1 MDKYKNFE
9 KKLKNREKTVGPVI
23 QNISSTVI
31 IEKMCDSVDFL
42 LFDGE
47 HGIFNSENLVEC
59 LQIARLKG
67 TPALVRVADTQ
78 YHLISRPLYLGADGI
93 MIPRC
98 ETLEQVELAVNSM
111 YFPQIGKLGCGGHG
125 QYRQNED
132 IFSFK
137 RYLFLQIESPLGIE
151 NLPEMLK
158 KYGEYISAVII
169 GPYDLSVML
178 KKPFDFED
186 EKHTECVKRI
196 FDICKEHNV
205 SSGIFSDNE
214 TTAEKYFKMG
224 ANVLWTGTDAN
235 MFMRGFNET
244 YNALKKIQ

>member
-1 MDKYKNFE
+1 MDRYKNFE
-9 KKLKNREKTVGPVI
+9 DKLKNREKIVGPVI

-47 HGIFNSENLVEC
+47 HGIFNSENLIEY
-59 LQIARLKG
+59 LQVARLKN
-67 TPALVRVADTQ
+67 TPALVRVADTV
-78 YHLISRPLYLGADGI
+78 YHLISRVLYLGADGI

-98 ETLEQVELAVNSM
+98 ETLEQVEVAVDSM
-111 YFPQIGKLGCGGHG
+111 NFPPKGKLGCGGHG

-132 IFSFK
+132 FFNFK

-151 NLPEMLK
+151 NLPEILK

-178 KKPFDFED
+178 NKPFDFEN
-186 EKHTECVKRI
+186 ERFLQSVQKI
-196 FDICKEHNV
+196 FDICKENNI
-205 SSGIFSDNE
+205 SSGIFCDDDIKAKRYYE
-214 TTAEKYFKMG
+214 MG
-224 ANVLWTGTDAN
+224 ANVLWTSTDTN
-235 MFMRGFNET
+235 MFIRGFNET
-244 YNALKKIQ
+244 YNALKKL